1 MRSSRSF
8 FNAAVVRKDLT
19 RFSPVW
25 GLYSAGLCMLL
36 MMLVMHGDSYSIAQ
50 VLPNTIPVLHF
61 INLFYG
67 LVCAMILFGDLYHSR
82 NCYALHAMPL
92 RREGWMLCHTVSGL
106 LFSLAPNLVFSLILI
121 PLTGAGWT
129 VTLWWLLA
137 ASLSFLFFFGLAV
150 CCAFCVG
157 SRFALLVVYGLC
169 NGLALLLGWMIE
181 TLYIP
186 LLYGITFD
194 FDWLLYFAPIVA
206 MLRSDYVSVNGTG
219 LPINPSEF
227 SIGYS
232 DTVQTAGAAIT
243 SVVPGDGWG
252 YLTVCAVIGILLL
265 GVALLLYRRRKL
277 ECAGDFIV
285 LRPLRPAFLL
295 LFTLS
300 AGIVCFLFFSIFI
313 GQSSAWL
320 FLVMGVITG
329 FFAGK
334 MLLGRSLRVFGGKSW
349 LQLALICLL
358 LAGSLGLTKLDPLG
372 VTRYV
377 PAAEQVDHVE
387 LTVRN
392 SSIVLTQEED
402 IAQILQLHRD
412 AIQEP
417 ESEAPSIQVELSYT
431 MGSGR
436 NVFRTYPIGM
446 DMDAATLL
454 TQFISRPAAIFS
466 DLLKDRSLSDE
477 ALYDYLLEHT
487 YQVETLSKELW
498 PGLLD
503 AIFLDCKEG
512 SMAQPW
518 IFHQE
523 CDYAGTLR
531 WTFPGDGQGARTDLE
546 LNIFSCCQ
554 HTLAYLESCGVSIQ
568 DRYLD

>member
-1 MRSSRSF
+1 M
-8 FNAAVVRKDLT
+8 
-19 RFSPVW
+19 
-25 GLYSAGLCMLL
+25 
-36 MMLVMHGDSYSIAQ
+36 
-50 VLPNTIPVLHF
+50 
-61 INLFYG
+61 
-67 LVCAMILFGDLYHSR
+67 
-82 NCYALHAMPL
+82 
-92 RREGWMLCHTVSGL
+92 
-106 LFSLAPNLVFSLILI
+106 
-121 PLTGAGWT
+121 
-129 VTLWWLLA
+129 
-137 ASLSFLFFFGLAV
+137 

-206 MLRSDYVSVNGTG
+206 MLRNDYVSVNYTG

-392 SSIVLTQEED
+392 SSVVLTREED

-431 MGSGR
+431 MDSGR
-436 NVFRTYPIGM
+436 NILRTYPIGM
-446 DMDAATLL
+446 DIDAAALL
-454 TQFISRPAAIFS
+454 AQFISRPAAIFS

-477 ALYDYLLEHT
+477 AVYDYLLEHT
-487 YQVETLSKELW
+487 YQVDTLSKELW

-518 IFHQE
+518 IFHPE

-531 WTFPGDGQGARTDLE
+531 WTVPGDGQGTRTDLE

-554 HTLAYLESCGVSIQ
+554 HTLAYLESCGISIQ

>member
-8 FNAAVVRKDLT
+8 FNAAVVRKDIT

-25 GLYSAGLCMLL
+25 GLYSVGLCMLL
-36 MMLVMHGDSYSIAQ
+36 MTLVMHGDQYSNAQ
-50 VLPNTIPVLHF
+50 HLPNTIPVLHF

-67 LVCAMILFGDLYHSR
+67 LVCAMILFGDLYSSR
-82 NCYALHAMPL
+82 NCNALHAMPL
-92 RREGWMLCHTVSGL
+92 RREGWLLCHTVSGL
-106 LFSLAPNLVFSLILI
+106 LFSLIPNLVFSLILI

-137 ASLSFLFFFGLAV
+137 VTLSFLFFFGLAV

-157 SRFALLVVYGLC
+157 TRFALLVVYGLC

-181 TLYIP
+181 SLYIP

-194 FDWLLYFAPIVA
+194 FDRLLYFAPIVA
-206 MLRSDYVSVNGTG
+206 MLRNDYVSVNYTAQS
-219 LPINPSEF
+219 LDSLEYAPDYWDINQSVATE
-227 SIGYS
+227 
-232 DTVQTAGAAIT
+232 QIT
-243 SVVPGDGWG
+243 SVVPGGGWG

-313 GQSSAWL
+313 GQSGAWL
-320 FLVMGVITG
+320 FLVMGVIIG

-417 ESEAPSIQVELSYT
+417 ESEAPGIQAELSYT
-431 MGSGR
+431 MDSGR
-436 NVFRTYPIGM
+436 IIFRTYFISL
-446 DMDAATLL
+446 DMDAAALL

-487 YQVETLSKELW
+487 YQVETLSKKLW

-512 SMAQPW
+512 NMAQPW

-523 CDYAGTLR
+523 CDYAGTLH
-531 WTFPGDGQGARTDLE
+531 WTFPGDGGAISDLE

-554 HTLAYLESCGVSIQ
+554 HTLAYLESCGFSIQ